1 MSLIAAELGHLVTA
15 LDLSAGM
22 LERLR
27 GKAASRGMEV
37 QIVHGPADEPPP
49 GPFDAVIERHL
60 LWTVPEPG
68 AALSAWHRAAPEGR
82 LILFEG
88 IMPGREH
95 VRRARGWAADRVRR
109 AAGVP
114 HDHHAEYDPDILD
127 LLPLARLSSPAPLI
141 HSRSRPPGWGRVRLE
156 RLRDIEWARGMAG
169 AEGVAQRLQGWQQYV
184 LVPRPDPCQL
194 GCRVRRAP
202 RAPSCRSA
210 SRTRRSRPARPADQ
224 VLCRNHSRAPG
235 STGAPRSPADRR
247 AAIASRMATLVC
259 E

>member
-1 MSLIAAELGHLVTA
+1 MPEDDIEGRIRAFWDRDSDTYDRSPSHGASDAVEAAVWRAVLWRHLPPVPARVLDAGAGTGAMSLLAAELGHLVTA

-27 GKAASRGMEV
+27 AKAAARGMQVE
-37 QIVHGPADEPPP
+37 IVHGPAHEPPP

-95 VRRARGWAADRVRR
+95 VRRARGWAAERVRR

-127 LLPLARLSSPAPLI
+127 LLPLARLSSPGPLI
-141 HSRSRPPGWGRVRLE
+141 HEVSAAGWGRVRLE

-184 LVPRPDPCQL
+184 LV
-194 GCRVRRAP
+194 AE
-202 RAPSCRSA
+202 A
-210 SRTRRSRPARPADQ
+210 
-224 VLCRNHSRAPG
+224 
-235 STGAPRSPADRR
+235 
-247 AAIASRMATLVC
+247 
-259 E
+259 